1 MRKLVLFGVIRSYI
15 AWKHFRI
22 ILYLRI
28 SYVILKCAFVE
39 REFYDEDCGMVFIA
53 QQTHWF
59 IRTISKVLSLVSD
72 FMEAKTKCFVLIKKT
87 IDPWLWIII
96 DRNKSWL
103 SVKGRLS
110 HMVYWLLSISYG
122 LFGKLKILLNQLLV
136 LSIITCC
143 SFCSPKWFPL
153 RLYRCYFFIAIAF
166 SVGLPLSG
174 TDQRSSGVSSKQSNW
189 KETDKLIP
197 TIEQIAQRQ
206 RKSRARQNN
215 GGENKGR
222 KQQKWRDGGR
232 KGGRING

>member
-189 KETDKLIP
+189 KETDKLILLLN
-197 TIEQIAQRQ
+197 RL
-206 RKSRARQNN
+206 
-215 GGENKGR
+215 
-222 KQQKWRDGGR
+222 R
-232 KGGRING
+232 KGKGNPAQDKTREGKTKAANNKNEGMEEGRADG

>member
-189 KETDKLIP
+189 KETDKLILLLN
-197 TIEQIAQRQ
+197 RL
-206 RKSRARQNN
+206 
-215 GGENKGR
+215 
-222 KQQKWRDGGR
+222 R
-232 KGGRING
+232 KGKGNPAQDKTREGKTKAANNKNEWMEEGRADG